1 MQIAGS
7 VLATERS
14 DPEQVF
20 GLVRQLEQAAVE
32 IIHYDHM
39 DRAPL
44 ELSTV
49 SRLRRMTGL
58 PLEVHLVTRRP
69 EQCLPLLAE
78 AGVDYCAVQ
87 LETAEHFDLRRLRAF
102 PGRLG
107 LAVQTTTPI
116 RRIEPLIH
124 GVDYVLLMTTTPGRS
139 GGRFDPAVFD
149 RIRDFR
155 LRHPR
160 MPLHVDGGVDADVS
174 SALRVLGVDVIVS
187 GSFLFRGQSVI
198 HRKMDLLRA
207 NADLGVEFF
216 MMPEA
221 AVPLVDR
228 HAPVDEVVR
237 SMARGRVG
245 ATLVLNSEG
254 LLVGLITDGD
264 LREALLRHSGDLDSL
279 TASQIMNPRPLT
291 LDRGQSLRQLV
302 RAVESSGRPILV
314 VPVTETESR
323 RYAGC
328 ISLHNLLRLL

>member
-14 DPEQVF
+14 NAEQVF
-20 GLVRQLEQAAVE
+20 GLVRQLEQARVE

-49 SRLRRMTGL
+49 SRLRRITGL
-58 PLEVHLVTRRP
+58 PLEVHLVTRHP
-69 EQCLPLLAE
+69 ERCLPLLAE
-78 AGVDYCAVQ
+78 ARVDYCAVQ
-87 LETAEHFDLRRLRAF
+87 LETAESFDLRRLRAF

-107 LAVQTTTPI
+107 LAVRTDTPV
-116 RRIEPLIH
+116 RRIEALVH

-139 GGRFDPAVFD
+139 GGSFDTTVFD
-149 RIRDFR
+149 RIRAFR

-174 SALRVLGVDVIVS
+174 SALRVLGVNVIVS
-187 GSFLFRGQSVI
+187 GSFLFRGQSVV

-207 NADLGVEFF
+207 NADLGLEWV
-216 MMPEA
+216 MMPRA
-221 AVPLVDR
+221 AVPLVDTG
-228 HAPVDEVVR
+228 APLDAVVR

-245 ATLVLNSEG
+245 ATLVLDDEG
-254 LLVGLITDGD
+254 SLAGLITDGD
-264 LREALLRHSGDLDSL
+264 LREALLRRDDALAGI
-279 TASQIMNPRPLT
+279 TAAEMMNPRPLT
-291 LDRGQSLRQLV
+291 VSRDQSLRQLI
-302 RAVESSGRPILV
+302 RAVEASGRPILV
-314 VPVTETESR
+314 VPVTEAGSR
-323 RYAGC
+323 HYAGC